1 MVSRGGERAYYLLS
15 ANEAFSRGEECGG
28 VLKNS
33 NKSIGLMGYIST
45 PLGQFLAYNCCTSHL
60 LYIAK

>member
-15 ANEAFSRGEECGG
+15 ANEAFSRGGECGV

-33 NKSIGLMGYIST
+33 NKSIGLTDYIST
-45 PLGQFLAYNCCTSHL
+45 VLGQFLA
-60 LYIAK
+60 